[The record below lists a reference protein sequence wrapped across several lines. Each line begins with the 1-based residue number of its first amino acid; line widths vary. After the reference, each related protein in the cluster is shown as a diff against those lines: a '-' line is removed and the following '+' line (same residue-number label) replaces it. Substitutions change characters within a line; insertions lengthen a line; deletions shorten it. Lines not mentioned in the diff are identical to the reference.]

1 MDAIRQVL
9 IVEDLPDVAQWL
21 RDQVMNLLSPE
32 RIEQASTL
40 LQAQEKIREQAYDLA
55 LIDLGL
61 PDGSGVELIRPFKE
75 ANREAMCV
83 VTTIFDDA
91 EHLFG
96 SLRSGADGYL
106 LKDDTEAEF
115 SDQLSGILAGRPP
128 LSASIARRLLEQ
140 FHHDFGE
147 KEVTLTPRE
156 KEILTLIAKG
166 LSVKHAAQKL
176 GISHYTAAGYM
187 KDVYAKL
194 QVNTRAEATLKAI
207 HMGLVNPS

>member
-21 RDQVMNLLSPE
+21 HAQVASLLSPTQ
-32 RIEQASTL
+32 IDQAGTL
-40 LQAQEKIREQAYDLA
+40 AQARDKIDAHAYDLA

-61 PDGSGVELIRPFKE
+61 PDGNGVGLIRPFKE
-75 ANREAMCV
+75 ANRQAMCV

-115 SDQLSGILAGRPP
+115 SNQLSGILAGRPP
-128 LSASIARRLLEQ
+128 LSASIARCVLEQ
-140 FHHDFGE
+140 FHPVFGE
-147 KEVTLTPRE
+147 KEETLTGRE
-156 KEILTLIAKG
+156 KDMLTLIAKG

>member
-1 MDAIRQVL
+1 MDAIRRVL
-9 IVEDLPDVAQWL
+9 IVEDLPDVADWL
-21 RDQVMNLLSPE
+21 RTQV
-32 RIEQASTL
+32 ATL
-40 LQAQEKIREQAYDLA
+40 LAPAAIELAFTLKEGQACLESSAYDLA
-55 LIDLGL
+55 LMDLGL
-61 PDGSGVELIRPFKE
+61 PDGNGVALVRPFKE
-75 ANREAMCV
+75 ANPEALCV

-96 SLRSGADGYL
+96 SLRAGADGYL

-115 SDQLSGILAGRPP
+115 GQQLAGILAGRPP

-140 FHHDFGE
+140 FHPVFGE
-147 KEVTLTPRE
+147 KEVTLTARE
-156 KEILTLIAKG
+156 QDILTLIAKG
-166 LSVKHAAQKL
+166 LSVKSAAEKL

-187 KDVYAKL
+187 KNVYAKL

>member
-140 FHHDFGE
+140 FHPVFGE
-147 KEVTLTPRE
+147 KEVTLTQFCYQA
-156 KEILTLIAKG
+156 IL
-166 LSVKHAAQKL
+166 
-176 GISHYTAAGYM
+176 
-187 KDVYAKL
+187 
-194 QVNTRAEATLKAI
+194 
-207 HMGLVNPS
+207 

>member
-1 MDAIRQVL
+1 MGAIRQVL
-9 IVEDLPDVAQWL
+9 IVEDLPDVADWL
-21 RDQVMNLLSPE
+21 RTQVAALLAPTA
-32 RIEQASTL
+32 IELAATLAEGQACLETGS
-40 LQAQEKIREQAYDLA
+40 YDLA
-55 LIDLGL
+55 LMDLGL
-61 PDGSGVELIRPFKE
+61 PDGNGVALVRPFKE
-75 ANREAMCV
+75 ANPEALCV

-96 SLRSGADGYL
+96 SLRAGADGYL

-115 SDQLSGILAGRPP
+115 AEQLAGILAGRPP

-140 FHHDFGE
+140 FHPVFGE
-147 KEVTLTPRE
+147 KEATLTGRE
-156 KEILTLIAKG
+156 QDILTLIAKG
-166 LSVKHAAQKL
+166 LSVKNAAEKL

-187 KDVYAKL
+187 KNVYAKL

>member
-140 FHHDFGE
+140 FHPVFGE